1 MLGRVDLFNT
11 KVVLGLRMLDTFT
24 KQLGFG
30 STHIAD
36 YLTAKNYLN
45 FFYFNPSECIFLT
58 CILLSK
64 CKKPVLGLIILT

>member
-45 FFYFNPSECIFLT
+45 FFILT
-58 CILLSK
+58 LLS
-64 CKKPVLGLIILT
+64 VYF